1 MSHDTVFIREISELV
16 VGDAFD
22 RFTRA
27 ELLQHL
33 GNLLNE
39 REELIE
45 AYVRSKTMLDIT
57 VDNIVND
64 FNNNFKSE
72 ESITKE
78 EE

>member
-1 MSHDTVFIREISELV
+1 MEDKTTAIKMEYSTEDWDEMYGLENDTVFIREISELV

-45 AYVRSKTMLDIT
+45 ENRNLTSLIAG
-57 VDNIVND
+57 
-64 FNNNFKSE
+64 E
-72 ESITKE
+72 
-78 EE
+78 